1 MDKAFEKLGIY
12 DFFGI
17 WIPGALTVT
26 YYLFTLRDF
35 FYHLFSHLRIEQNGL
50 SGNFLL
56 IILYTAIAY
65 LVGVILHELGK
76 IIVDKTSFM
85 RISGINKS
93 VTKDK
98 QPFYLKLPNMK
109 KIRSEYTQALIQ
121 NDIIIDDLVDFDK
134 AISYLKYNNTINT
147 KRIDTYHAVYALS
160 RSLCLCFLG
169 HSVLLTLNLIIS
181 YCHNWSIKPS
191 GWIIVI
197 DIVLLLLFF
206 IRKRQMR

>member
-85 RISGINKS
+85 RISGINIS

-121 NDIIIDDLVDFDK
+121 NDIIIDDLVDFD
-134 AISYLKYNNTINT
+134 
-147 KRIDTYHAVYALS
+147 
-160 RSLCLCFLG
+160 
-169 HSVLLTLNLIIS
+169 
-181 YCHNWSIKPS
+181 
-191 GWIIVI
+191 
-197 DIVLLLLFF
+197 
-206 IRKRQMR
+206 